1 MSEKSFRD
9 EIAMFALERLGVE
22 RIPSLMNRAEAIKG
36 MAQTAYAL
44 ADAMME
50 ARGATQHKDRPHGAR

>member
-22 RIPSLMNRAEAIKG
+22 RIPTLMNRSDAIKG

-50 ARGATQHKDRPHGAR
+50 ARSTQQKDRSDGAR